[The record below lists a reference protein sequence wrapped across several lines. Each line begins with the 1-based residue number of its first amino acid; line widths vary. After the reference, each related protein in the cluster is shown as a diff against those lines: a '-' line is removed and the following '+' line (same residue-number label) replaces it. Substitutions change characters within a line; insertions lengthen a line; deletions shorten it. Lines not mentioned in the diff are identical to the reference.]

1 MRTTRREPSA
11 SLVRIVAARPP
22 IARGSTTT
30 IPLPPPPLPLP
41 LSLAAHGRPGA
52 GWTLLWPGGPVP
64 SPGQGGRGFFALP
77 EIGAG
82 VEVGRGVGF
91 AVGFVVGFAVG
102 WAVGLAVG
110 LAVGR
115 GVATT
120 GGRPAFVEPGVGV
133 GATATIGPSEGGVEA
148 AGSVDGP
155 GVGAIDGSTD
165 GPTDGGDGSV
175 PPPVEADGVGAAD
188 EDGTTAPTD
197 GPGLPI
203 AAIPSSRWVGPTSP
217 AVSATVARIRFRSP
231 MATTRR
237 AR

>member
-1 MRTTRREPSA
+1 
-11 SLVRIVAARPP
+11 
-22 IARGSTTT
+22 
-30 IPLPPPPLPLP
+30 
-41 LSLAAHGRPGA
+41 LA
-52 GWTLLWPGGPVP
+52 LWDT
-64 SPGQGGRGFFALP
+64 
-77 EIGAG
+77 GAG
-82 VEVGRGVGF
+82 VEVGRGVGLALGF
-91 AVGFVVGFAVG
+91 ALGGAVGFTVGFAVG
-102 WAVGLAVG
+102 F
-110 LAVGR
+110 AVGR

-133 GATATIGPSEGGVEA
+133 GATATIGPSEGAVEA

-155 GVGAIDGSTD
+155 GVGAIEGSMD

-175 PPPVEADGVGAAD
+175 PPLAEADGAGST
-188 EDGTTAPTD
+188 DGDDATAPED

-203 AAIPSSRWVGPTSP
+203 TAMPSSRWVGPTRP